1 MLSNGFGNRPV
12 AGGALS
18 ISSHLSKIPVTP
30 GKEGLAVATP
40 DDNGGPGAGAYDTR
54 PVRSDEAGVKWS
66 DLPEASNRRSTSR
79 QSKTPAPH
87 DYDVRR
93 GESLLSTVRPK
104 TTGGVI
110 AGRSKSELDRQIL
123 AASKRP
129 GPLDYAPRLPNS
141 VHGVTR
147 RSTSFGPSE
156 LERIAQRAAETPGPG
171 LYFMS
176 TGSRPPMYRQ
186 PARPDLKME
195 HTIHHSISLLRGQRK
210 HQGQALV

>member
-1 MLSNGFGNRPV
+1 M
-12 AGGALS
+12 
-18 ISSHLSKIPVTP
+18 
-30 GKEGLAVATP
+30 ATP

-129 GPLDYAPRLPNS
+129 GPLDYAPPNS
-141 VHGVTR
+141 GTVATR
-147 RSTSFGPSE
+147 MSTSFGPSAP
-156 LERIAQRAAETPGPG
+156 ERIAQRAGGGPG

-176 TGSRPPMYRQ
+176 TGSRPPYVP
-186 PARPDLKME
+186 PARAGYAIHTRSHCCAGKGNTRARRSCELKRCP
-195 HTIHHSISLLRGQRK
+195 ISRVQTDK
-210 HQGQALV
+210 CP